1 MHILIIGAAGMV
13 GRKLTAALVKSGTVG
28 GKQIDKLTLADVITP
43 DAVDFSGEVAT
54 TAADLSAPG
63 VAETLIAG
71 RPDLIFHL
79 AAIVSG
85 EAEADFDK
93 GYRINMDGTRYLLEA
108 IRQEGMR
115 NAPYVPRLVFT
126 SSIAVFGAPFPE
138 AIGDEFFSTPLTS
151 YGTQKAICELLL
163 NDYSRKGFVDGIGIR
178 LPTITV
184 RPGKPNLAASGFF
197 SNILREPLSGKEA
210 VLPVS
215 RDVRHWFASPRAAIG
230 FLLHAAEI
238 DSSKLGWRRTVSAPG
253 LSATVGEEIEALR
266 RVAGDDVVALIREEP
281 DPKIISIVDGWPRNF
296 DARRATELGFKAESS
311 MDEIIRAHI
320 EDELGGKI
328 GG

>member
-13 GRKLTAALVKSGTVG
+13 GRKLSAALLEAGQVG
-28 GKQIDKLTLADVITP
+28 GREISKLTLADV
-43 DAVDFSGEVAT
+43 VAPAP
-54 TAADLSAPG
+54 AAAPIDVESIAIDLSAPASATQL
-63 VAETLIAG
+63 VAS

-85 EAEADFDK
+85 EAEADFEK
-93 GYRINMDGTRYLLEA
+93 GYRINLDGTRYLLEA
-108 IRQEGMR
+108 IRLEGQ
-115 NAPYVPRLVFT
+115 ASPYKPRVVFT

-163 NDYSRKGFVDGIGIR
+163 NDYSRRGFLDGVGIR
-178 LPTITV
+178 LPTIV
-184 RPGKPNLAASGFF
+184 IRPGKPNLAASGFF
-197 SNILREPLSGKEA
+197 SNILREPLVGQEA

-215 RDVRHWFASPRAAIG
+215 RDVRHWFASPRAAVG
-230 FLLHAAEI
+230 FLRHAAEI
-238 DSSKLGWRRTVSAPG
+238 DTAALGWRRTLSVPG

-266 RVAGDDVVALIREEP
+266 RVAGDKAVGLIREEP
-281 DPKIISIVDGWPRNF
+281 DEKIAAMVEDWPRNF
-296 DARRATELGFKAESS
+296 DASRAASLGFVAENSF
-311 MDEIIRAHI
+311 DEIIRIHV
-320 EDELGGKI
+320 EDELGGRI